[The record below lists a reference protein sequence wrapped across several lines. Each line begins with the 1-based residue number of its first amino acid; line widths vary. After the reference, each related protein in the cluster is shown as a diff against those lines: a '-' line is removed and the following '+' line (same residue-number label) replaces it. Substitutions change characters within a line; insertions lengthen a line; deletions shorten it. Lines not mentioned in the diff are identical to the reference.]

1 MKESKTSNKALI
13 FILITAFLNLMGIG
27 IIIPVLPFIVQ
38 STLHTTDPNTV
49 ALYVGWLM
57 SIYAICQFFASPGL
71 GLLSDKFG
79 RRPILLICLLGSAIG
94 YFTLGIGGAIW
105 IYFLGRIID
114 GITGGNFSTIFAY
127 VADITKP
134 EERGKYYGL
143 IGAAG
148 GVGFMLGPALGG
160 FASTFSM
167 QAPFYIAAL
176 ITLANLVWGY
186 FNLPES
192 LQLEHRRAHIAL
204 GDLNPFKQLIHVFSQ
219 SLLRWLL
226 IISLLF
232 FLGFVIFTS
241 TNGLFMK
248 DILHWHPEQ
257 IGVVL
262 FIVGV
267 VDIITQGYLIRKL
280 SGVLSESRLA
290 IIGLAIVIVG
300 YLTLTAIPILH
311 INWLIYLGATLF
323 ALGDGLFE
331 PSISG
336 LVSATASKG
345 EQGRV
350 QGAHQSI
357 QSIARIFGPIIVT
370 IIYPF
375 GANLAYV
382 TAAFVTFGSLI
393 SIMFIL
399 PIIKRRIAL

>member
-1 MKESKTSNKALI
+1 MAEQPKSQKALV

-38 STLHTTDPNTV
+38 NTLHTTDPNIV
-49 ALYVGWLM
+49 AFYVGWLM

-71 GLLSDKFG
+71 GLLSDKYG

-94 YFTLGIGGAIW
+94 YFFLGIGGAIW
-105 IYFLGRIID
+105 VYFLGRIID

-143 IGAAG
+143 VGAAG
-148 GVGFMLGPALGG
+148 GVGFMLGPVLGG
-160 FASTFSM
+160 FASTYSM
-167 QAPFYIAAL
+167 QAPFYIAAA
-176 ITLANLVWGY
+176 ITLGNLVWGY
-186 FNLPES
+186 YNLPES
-192 LQLEHRRAHIAL
+192 LHLEHRRVTVDL
-204 GDLNPFKQLIHVFSQ
+204 GDLNPFKQLVHVFSQ

-226 IISLLF
+226 IISFLF
-232 FLGFVIFTS
+232 FLGFVTFTS

-248 DILHWHPEQ
+248 DVLHWKPEQ

-262 FIVGV
+262 FLVGV
-267 VDIITQGYLIRKL
+267 VDIIAQGFLIRKL
-280 SGVLSESRLA
+280 SVILSESRLA
-290 IIGLAIVIVG
+290 IIGLAIVTVG
-300 YLTLTAIPILH
+300 YLTLTAIPIFH
-311 INWLIYLGATLF
+311 ISSLIYVGAILF

-336 LVSATASKG
+336 LISATASRS

-357 QSIARIFGPIIVT
+357 QSIARIFGPIMVT
-370 IIYPF
+370 FIYPF
-375 GANLAYV
+375 GANLVYF
-382 TAAFVTFGSLI
+382 TSAFITFASLL
-393 SIMFIL
+393 SIMIIL
-399 PIIKRRIAL
+399 PVIRRRIAL